1 MRKICRCD
9 LCGNW
14 TWSVRVRA
22 DHDVPLAVMVRGF
35 RRALEGERGPFSF
48 ELIGQNDVLIPDV
61 PTLCQRCFEEE
72 FDSNRSATFGEFVDS
87 LRRRK
92 VH

>member
-1 MRKICRCD
+1 
-9 LCGNW
+9 
-14 TWSVRVRA
+14 VRA
-22 DHDVPLAVMVRGF
+22 DHDVPLTVMVRSFQRDLGI
-35 RRALEGERGPFSF
+35 GPFSF
-48 ELIGQNDVLIPDV
+48 ELTGQNDVLIPDV
-61 PTLCQRCFEEE
+61 PTLCRRCFEEE